1 MRTTHTTAA
10 ALLALLGLTASG
22 CATGGASRADLK
34 TTIQI
39 QYGRVEEVEQVAI
52 ESKAGQ
58 SAVIGGIIGAL
69 ANKRHRLAGAAVGAA
84 AGGVITAVAE
94 GSHTAYG
101 YTVRMESGQV
111 IKVLVDHG
119 DIPAGQCVAVEQG
132 RTTNVR
138 LVSPTHCRP
147 GAAPAAA
154 APEVQAEAQQDADA
168 CHVAKEAALAATTTE
183 QFDLLEKKAR
193 LVCGH

>member
-1 MRTTHTTAA
+1 MRTTTPTAA
-10 ALLALLGLTASG
+10 ALLALLGLAASG
-22 CATGGASRADLK
+22 CATGGASRADLR

-39 QYGRVEEVEQVAI
+39 QYGRVEEVEQVAV

-69 ANKRHRLAGAAVGAA
+69 ANHRNRLAGAAVGAA
-84 AGGVITAVAE
+84 AGGVITAVSE
-94 GSHTAYG
+94 GSHTAFG
-101 YTVRMESGQV
+101 YTVRMESGQM
-111 IKVLVDHG
+111 IKVMVDHG

-147 GAAPAAA
+147 DSAPAVSAS
-154 APEVQAEAQQDADA
+154 EVREEAQRDAGA
-168 CHVAKEAALAATTTE
+168 CHAAKEAALAATTTA

>member
-1 MRTTHTTAA
+1 MRTTTSFLAA
-10 ALLALLGLTASG
+10 ALALLAAG
-22 CATGGASRADLK
+22 CATGGAARADLR

-39 QYGRVEEVEQVAI
+39 QYGRVEEVEQVALV
-52 ESKAGQ
+52 SKVGQ
-58 SAVIGGIIGAL
+58 SAVIGGIVGAL
-69 ANKRHRLAGAAVGAA
+69 ASRRHRLAGAAVGAA
-84 AGGVITAVAE
+84 AGGALTAVSE
-94 GSHTAYG
+94 GAQTAFG

-111 IKVLVDHG
+111 IKVVVDHG

-138 LVSPTHCRP
+138 LVSPAHCRP
-147 GAAPAAA
+147 GAGPAAA
-154 APEVQAEAQQDADA
+154 APEVLAEAQQDASA
-168 CHVAKEAALAATTTE
+168 CHAAKEAALAATTTE